1 MLKKTESEYDR
12 KLLAWLERNGPWLM
26 KLDDKIIQTRIG
38 IELGYGNLIGRS
50 IEDSLIAAGHV
61 LKQQYFEGE
70 DDDAE

>member
-1 MLKKTESEYDR
+1 LPQETEYDR

-26 KLDDKIIQTRIG
+26 KLPDKIIRTRIG
-38 IELGYGNLIGRS
+38 IELGHGNLIGRS

-61 LKQQYFEGE
+61 LKQQYFQDDED

>member
-1 MLKKTESEYDR
+1 LPQETEYER
-12 KLLAWLERNGPWLM
+12 KVHAWLLRNGPWLM
-26 KLDDKIIQTRIG
+26 KLPDKIIRIRIG

-61 LKQQYFEGE
+61 LKQQYFQDDED